1 MVSKRELEYVNKYAK
16 TVPFPGNNYAYD
28 AMQMLINAYDTY
40 IKNYQGKSYDFI
52 FSNGEEINF
61 QIFEKNLAHLFGIDY
76 KTLIGMYKNNTF
88 IDIYNDYD
96 KYNNL
101 KYDYYFVDYH
111 FL

>member
-52 FSNGEEINF
+52 FSNGE
-61 QIFEKNLAHLFGIDY
+61 
-76 KTLIGMYKNNTF
+76 
-88 IDIYNDYD
+88 
-96 KYNNL
+96 
-101 KYDYYFVDYH
+101 
-111 FL
+111 